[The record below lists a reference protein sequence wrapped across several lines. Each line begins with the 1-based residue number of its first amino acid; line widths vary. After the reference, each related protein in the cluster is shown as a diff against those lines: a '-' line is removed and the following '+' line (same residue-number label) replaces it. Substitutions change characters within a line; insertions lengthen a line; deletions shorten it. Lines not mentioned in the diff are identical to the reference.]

1 MWKGNVAP
9 LRGRKLTMVINH
21 LRCFMG
27 WSCKDSA
34 WVTEKLV
41 LFAFFLA
48 FLPALSLLELQI
60 CATWMCQPGFVDG
73 LMVIWSMGYLTY
85 TYKGDILGWN
95 NPMMLTFDPSTS
107 WDIQALQALWGGKN
121 QQLRFATRIDVWK
134 KFQRYSPKT
143 TNPRPHKPL
152 TPRNHDHTITIC
164 EPMKGFEVSQRYHVK
179 EHMFWLTPKKQNNYC
194 WIHFDFVFLHL
205 WLVLCLRG
213 CKVKL
218 SLQWIIGSLKK
229 LLDTWIAKAK
239 SYATISNWGDL

>member
-34 WVTEKLV
+34 WVTEKLL
-41 LFAFFLA
+41 LFAFFFA

-85 TYKGDILGWN
+85 TYNTYKGMYWGY
-95 NPMMLTFDPSTS
+95 PTLTFDPSTS
-107 WDIQALQALWGGKN
+107 WDIQAVQALFGGKN

-134 KFQRYSPKT
+134 KLQRYSPKMAS
-143 TNPRPHKPL
+143 TNPRSN
-152 TPRNHDHTITIC
+152 TNHWHQET
-164 EPMKGFEVSQRYHVK
+164 
-179 EHMFWLTPKKQNNYC
+179 L
-194 WIHFDFVFLHL
+194 
-205 WLVLCLRG
+205 
-213 CKVKL
+213 
-218 SLQWIIGSLKK
+218 IIQ
-229 LLDTWIAKAK
+229 
-239 SYATISNWGDL
+239 